1 MCGIYGSTIYY
12 NNTEIEHKLE
22 RTRFRGPD
30 RSRYDRIC
38 SNGTEVILGHNRLS
52 IIDLCERSDQPLAY
66 MGKIHIVFN
75 GEIYNFQELKE
86 SLSKKGY
93 SFNTTSDTEVI
104 CAAYLEYGTDCTGY
118 LNGMFSF
125 VILDIENNR
134 LFGSR
139 DRLGKKPFYY
149 FYDGEDFEFSS
160 QISSIQL
167 HHKKMSVSEA
177 SISYYLAWGAVP
189 DPHSIYNEVKKLPAG
204 HSFTFQL
211 DTREF
216 SSFCYWDIDYLGNNI
231 YKGTYSDAKEELEE
245 ILKDSVK
252 IRLFADVPVG
262 VFLSGGIDSS
272 IVAAM
277 ATKVTTSAIKTF
289 SVKFDYHKYDESHHA
304 ALVAKHLGTE
314 HHTIAC
320 DYNEGLNLIQNY
332 SHYYDEPFADSSAI
346 PSMLL
351 SKYTRQHVTVAL
363 SGDGGDESFL
373 GYLRYN
379 VVKKRS
385 FFNIPYPL
393 RKILSGLLSIPN
405 SYKLNV
411 MSKGALIRDLDE
423 YYLRTMVNVD
433 DSWLDNKYNY
443 YDLEDR
449 KYLEHKHKGYLER
462 ISDFDIK
469 TYLINDINT
478 KVDRASMAFSLE
490 ARAPLLDYRVVEF
503 ARSIPTD
510 FKFLPGNQKRILKDV
525 LYQHVPKDIMERPK
539 KGFGVPLAEWFRN
552 ELKEYVY
559 DTLNEAALKEIP
571 GIVPEKISFM
581 IQQHMN
587 NQWNRAP
594 IIWKLLVLKQWLN
607 SNAKGLS
614 ID

>member
-12 NNTEIEHKLE
+12 NGQEIENKLK
-22 RTRFRGPD
+22 RIQFRGPD
-30 RSRYDRIC
+30 RSRYERIN
-38 SNGTEVILGHNRLS
+38 SNGSEVILGHNRLS
-52 IIDLCERSDQPLAY
+52 IIDLGERSDQPLSY
-66 MGKIHIVFN
+66 MNSIHIVFN
-75 GEIYNFQELKE
+75 GEIYNFHDLKR
-86 SLSKKGY
+86 SLSEKGY
-93 SFNTTSDTEVI
+93 AFHTTSDTEVI
-104 CAAYLEYGTDCTGY
+104 CAAYLEYGTGCTAY
-118 LNGMFSF
+118 LNGMFAF
-125 VILDIENNR
+125 VILDTEKNL

-149 FYDGEDFEFSS
+149 YYDGKNFEFSS
-160 QISSIQL
+160 QLASIQL
-167 HHKKMSVSEA
+167 HHKTTSVSEQA
-177 SISYYLAWGAVP
+177 ISYYLAWGAVP
-189 DPHSIYNEVKKLPAG
+189 DPYSILSEVKKLPAG

-211 DTREF
+211 DSGDF
-216 SSFCYWDIDYLGNNI
+216 SSFCYWDIDRMGNNT
-231 YKGTYSDAKEELEE
+231 YKGTYGDAKEELED
-245 ILKDSVK
+245 ILKDAVK

-289 SVKFDYHKYDESHHA
+289 SVKFDHHKYDESHHA
-304 ALVAKHLGTE
+304 ALVAQHLNTE
-314 HHTIAC
+314 HHTIEC

-332 SHYYDEPFADSSAI
+332 SHFYDEPFADASAI

-379 VVKKRS
+379 VINKKA

-393 RKILSGLLSIPN
+393 RKILSGLLRIPN

-411 MSKGALIRDLDE
+411 MSKGALIKDLDE

-433 DSWLDNKYNY
+433 DSWLDNKYDY
-443 YDLEDR
+443 YDLGDR

-469 TYLINDINT
+469 TYLNNDINT

-490 ARAPLLDYRVVEF
+490 ARAPLMDYRIVEF
-503 ARSIPTD
+503 ARAIPTD
-510 FKFLPGNQKRILKDV
+510 FKFVKGNQKRILKDI
-525 LYQHVPKDIMERPK
+525 LYDHVPREIMERPK

-552 ELKEYVY
+552 ELKEYVH
-559 DTLNEAALKEIP
+559 DTLNADSLKEIP

-581 IQQHMN
+581 IEQHMN
-587 NQWNRAP
+587 GQWNRAP
-594 IIWKLLVLKQWLN
+594 IIWKLFVLKQWLN
-607 SNAKGLS
+607 NNAQGLS
-614 ID
+614 IH